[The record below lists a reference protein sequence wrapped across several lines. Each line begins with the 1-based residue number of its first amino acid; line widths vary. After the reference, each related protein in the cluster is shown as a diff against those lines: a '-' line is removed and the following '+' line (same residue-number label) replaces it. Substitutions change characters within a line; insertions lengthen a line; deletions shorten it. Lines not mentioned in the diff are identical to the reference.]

1 MTVSHLIFR
10 RLLMQHPNKKI
21 TDLRRLRRLYED
33 GAVFTAFDTE
43 TTGITPTNS
52 RIIEIGAVRFT
63 KDGIL
68 SKWTSLFY
76 PDQILSPFIISL
88 THITQEMVDSADPIS
103 KHIHD
108 FLRFLDDSIIVA
120 HNAQFDLNFLN
131 AECENCGLPLT
142 KNYAVDTL
150 QLSRIIYP
158 EARYHKLEYLADYLG
173 IDKGA
178 SHRALDD
185 AITCMG
191 LFESCLH
198 SERITLLKRL

>member
-1 MTVSHLIFR
+1 
-10 RLLMQHPNKKI
+10 MQHPNKKI
-21 TDLRRLRRLYED
+21 TDLRKLRRLYED

-68 SKWTSLFY
+68 SKWTGLFD
-76 PDQILSPFIISL
+76 PDQILSSFIISL
-88 THITQEMVDSADPIS
+88 THITQEMVDAADPIN
-103 KHIHD
+103 KHLPG
-108 FLRFLDDSIIVA
+108 FLNFIKDTILVA

-131 AECENCGLPLT
+131 AECENCGLPVT

-150 QLSRIIYP
+150 QLSRIIFP
-158 EARYHKLEYLADYLG
+158 QAERHKLDCLADFLG

-178 SHRALDD
+178 SHRAYDD
-185 AITCMG
+185 AVTCME
-191 LFESCLH
+191 LFKKCL
-198 SERITLLKRL
+198 ER

>member
-1 MTVSHLIFR
+1 
-10 RLLMQHPNKKI
+10 MQHPNKKI
-21 TDLRRLRRLYED
+21 TDLRRLRKLYEE

-52 RIIEIGAVRFT
+52 RIIEIGAVRFSQ
-63 KDGIL
+63 DGVL
-68 SKWTSLFY
+68 DKWTHLFY

-88 THITQEMVDSADPIS
+88 THITQEMVDAADPIS
-103 KHIHD
+103 KHIRD
-108 FLRFLDDSIIVA
+108 FLRFLDSSIIVA

-131 AECENCGLPLT
+131 AECENCGLPVT

-158 EARYHKLEYLADYLG
+158 DTVSHKLDYLADYLG

-178 SHRALDD
+178 SHRAMDD

-191 LFESCLH
+191 LFNCCLH
-198 SERITLLKRL
+198 SERITQIKRI

>member
-1 MTVSHLIFR
+1 
-10 RLLMQHPNKKI
+10 MQHPNKKI

-43 TTGITPTNS
+43 TSGISPSNS
-52 RIIEIGAVRFT
+52 RIIEIGAVRFSQ
-63 KDGIL
+63 DGIL
-68 SKWTSLFY
+68 GKWTHLFY

-88 THITQEMVDSADPIS
+88 THITQEMVDAADPINL
-103 KHIHD
+103 HIRS
-108 FLRFLDDSIIVA
+108 FLEFLDSSIIVA

-131 AECENCGLPLT
+131 AECENCGLPVT

-158 EARYHKLEYLADYLG
+158 ETTSHKLDYLADYLG

-191 LFESCLH
+191 LFNCCLH
-198 SERITLLKRL
+198 NERIGKLKRI